1 MRKRD
6 DDMTDAWHRF
16 IKNVELRRFVVLAII
31 IFGLWMMRSMMN
43 MILLTFILTYI
54 VVNWVHLVRR
64 WLPKLSP
71 AIVVIVTYAL
81 LILLLYIGVTKYLPV
96 LVRQIIKMV
105 NSVLKFYSTNDATAF
120 YHYINRYISTATI
133 MAQVKHGISLAV
145 STLTSIGAVALTF
158 LLSLILS
165 FFYTLELDQ
174 MESFSRLFLD
184 SKFSWFFQDVAFF
197 GKKFTNTFGVVL
209 EAQFFIAICNT
220 VITTICLSF
229 MQMPQIFALALVVFI
244 FSLVPVA
251 GVIISTIPLSLVA
264 YSVGGLRD
272 VIYIIIMV
280 IVIHAVEAYVLNP
293 KFMSSQTDLPIFYTF
308 IVLLVGEH
316 FWGTWGLIVG
326 VPIFTF
332 LLDVLG
338 VKSIH
343 KQRHYRKKK
352 QIS

>member
-1 MRKRD
+1 MRKGD
-6 DDMTDAWHRF
+6 HMVDAWHRF
-16 IKNVELRRFVVLAII
+16 IKNVGLRRFVVLAII
-31 IFGLWMMRSMMN
+31 IVVLWMVRSMMN
-43 MILLTFILTYI
+43 MILFTFILTYI

-71 AIVVIVTYAL
+71 AIITVVTYVL
-81 LILLLYIGVTKYLPV
+81 LLLLLYFGVTKYLPV
-96 LVRQIIKMV
+96 LVRQIVKMV
-105 NSVLKFYSTNDATAF
+105 NSVVKFYESNDTTVF
-120 YHYINRYISTATI
+120 YHYINHYISTATI
-133 MAQVKHGISLAV
+133 MNQVKHGISLAV
-145 STLTSIGAVALTF
+145 STLTSIGVVTVTF

-165 FFYTLELDQ
+165 FFYTLELEQ

-220 VITTICLSF
+220 VITTVCLTV
-229 MQMPQIFALALVVFI
+229 MKMPQIFALALIVFI

-272 VIYIIIMV
+272 VVYIIIMV
-280 IVIHAVEAYVLNP
+280 IVIHAIEAYVLNP

-308 IVLLVGEH
+308 VVLLVSEH

-332 LLDVLG
+332 LLDILG

-343 KQRHYRKKK
+343 HHRK
-352 QIS
+352 SRRA

>member
-1 MRKRD
+1 MRKGD
-6 DDMTDAWHRF
+6 HMVDAWHRF

-31 IFGLWMMRSMMN
+31 IVVLWMVRSMMN
-43 MILLTFILTYI
+43 MILFTFILTYI

-71 AIVVIVTYAL
+71 AIITVVTYVL
-81 LILLLYIGVTKYLPV
+81 LLLLLYFGVTKYLPV
-96 LVRQIIKMV
+96 LVRQIVKMV
-105 NSVLKFYSTNDATAF
+105 NSVVKFYESNDTTVF
-120 YHYINRYISTATI
+120 YHYINHYISTATI
-133 MAQVKHGISLAV
+133 MNQVKHGISLAV
-145 STLTSIGAVALTF
+145 STLTSIGVVTVTF

-165 FFYTLELDQ
+165 FFYTLELEQ

-220 VITTICLSF
+220 VITTVCLTV
-229 MQMPQIFALALVVFI
+229 MKMPQIFALALIVFI

-272 VIYIIIMV
+272 VVYIIIMV
-280 IVIHAVEAYVLNP
+280 IVIHAIEAYVLNP

-308 IVLLVGEH
+308 VVLLVSEH

-332 LLDVLG
+332 LLDILG

-343 KQRHYRKKK
+343 HHRK
-352 QIS
+352 SRRA

>member
-1 MRKRD
+1 MRKGD
-6 DDMTDAWHRF
+6 HMVDAWHRF

-31 IFGLWMMRSMMN
+31 IVVLWMVRSMMN
-43 MILLTFILTYI
+43 MILFTFILTYI

-71 AIVVIVTYAL
+71 AIITVVTYVL
-81 LILLLYIGVTKYLPV
+81 LLLLLYIGVTKYLPV

-105 NSVLKFYSTNDATAF
+105 NSVVKFYETNDTTAF
-120 YHYINRYISTATI
+120 YHYINHYVSTATI
-133 MAQVKHGISLAV
+133 MNQVKHGISLAV
-145 STLTSIGAVALTF
+145 STLTSIGVVTATF

-184 SKFSWFFQDVAFF
+184 SKFSWFFQDVAYF

-220 VITTICLSF
+220 VITTVCLTV
-229 MQMPQIFALALVVFI
+229 MKMPQIFALALIVFI

-272 VIYIIIMV
+272 VVYIIIMV
-280 IVIHAVEAYVLNP
+280 IVIHAIEAYVLNP

-308 IVLLVGEH
+308 VVLLVSEH

-332 LLDVLG
+332 LLDILG

-343 KQRHYRKKK
+343 HHRK
-352 QIS
+352 SRRA

>member
-1 MRKRD
+1 MV
-6 DDMTDAWHRF
+6 DAWHRF

-31 IFGLWMMRSMMN
+31 IVVLWMVRSMMN
-43 MILLTFILTYI
+43 MILFTFILTYI

-71 AIVVIVTYAL
+71 AIITVVTYVL
-81 LILLLYIGVTKYLPV
+81 LLLLLYFGVTKYLPV
-96 LVRQIIKMV
+96 LVRQIVKMV
-105 NSVLKFYSTNDATAF
+105 NSVVKFYESNDTTVF
-120 YHYINRYISTATI
+120 YHYINHYISTATI
-133 MAQVKHGISLAV
+133 MNQVKHGISLAV
-145 STLTSIGAVALTF
+145 STLTSIGVVTVTF

-165 FFYTLELDQ
+165 FFYTLELEQ

-220 VITTICLSF
+220 VITTVCLTV
-229 MQMPQIFALALVVFI
+229 MKMPQIFALALIVFI

-272 VIYIIIMV
+272 VVYIIIMV
-280 IVIHAVEAYVLNP
+280 IVIHAIEAYVLNP

-308 IVLLVGEH
+308 VVLLVSEH

-326 VPIFTF
+326 VSIFTF
-332 LLDVLG
+332 LLDILG

-343 KQRHYRKKK
+343 HHRK
-352 QIS
+352 SRRA

>member
-1 MRKRD
+1 MV
-6 DDMTDAWHRF
+6 DAWHRF
-16 IKNVELRRFVVLAII
+16 IKNVELRRFVVLAVII
-31 IFGLWMMRSMMN
+31 LILWMVRSMMN
-43 MILLTFILTYI
+43 MILFTFILTYI

-64 WLPKLSP
+64 WVPKLSP
-71 AIVVIVTYAL
+71 AIITVVTYVL
-81 LILLLYIGVTKYLPV
+81 LLLLLYFGVTKYLPV

-105 NSVLKFYSTNDATAF
+105 NSVMKFYETNDATAF
-120 YHYINRYISTATI
+120 YHYINHYVSTATI
-133 MAQVKHGISLAV
+133 MTQVKHGISLAV
-145 STLTSIGAVALTF
+145 DTLTSIGAVAATF

-220 VITTICLSF
+220 VITTVCLTV
-229 MQMPQIFALALVVFI
+229 MKMPQIFALALIVFI

-264 YSVGGLRD
+264 YSVGGIRD
-272 VIYIIIMV
+272 VVYIIIMV
-280 IVIHAVEAYVLNP
+280 IIIHAIEAYVLNP

-308 IVLLVGEH
+308 VVLMVSEH

-332 LLDVLG
+332 LLDILG
-338 VKSIH
+338 VKSI
-343 KQRHYRKKK
+343 RHHRKPRRA
-352 QIS
+352 